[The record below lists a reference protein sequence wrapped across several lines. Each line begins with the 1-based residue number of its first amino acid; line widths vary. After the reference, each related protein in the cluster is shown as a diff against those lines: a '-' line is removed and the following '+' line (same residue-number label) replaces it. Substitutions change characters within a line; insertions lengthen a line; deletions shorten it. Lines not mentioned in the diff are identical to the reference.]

1 MGNNILTSGEK
12 STRLLLIDPDIQ
24 SYQHLGQLLS
34 VVPGHNFVL
43 TWCADPAHALEA
55 LLSNLHDVAILD
67 YGTDQA
73 RSHALLKKA
82 VNQGCRIP
90 VLVMTQQMDRRVDR
104 EAIRAGA
111 ADYLVQETFDSRSLE
126 RALRYAMDRKSA
138 ELKLARLA
146 HYDPLTN
153 VPNRILFADRLQRAI
168 DRASRGTQHLALL
181 FIDLDGFKQVND
193 AYGHEAGD
201 TLIRTVAER
210 LGACVR
216 RSDSIARIG
225 GDEFTVILEDTTSS
239 SDVVQVA
246 RKIIN
251 AVSRPVVVGNHQAFV
266 GCSIGIAAYPE
277 GGSDVESLLKH
288 ADMAMYQAK
297 HVRGSAYRFFTD
309 KMNVEAMNEMY
320 LKADLRRGL
329 RRNEFELYYQPR
341 IELSTGRTVG
351 LEALVRWNH
360 PTKGL
365 VMPNEF
371 VPVAEESGLIVP
383 LGYWVIHQAC
393 EDLRRLDSRG
403 FGNVHVAV
411 NLSFRQFQD
420 EKFLQTVS
428 NILDKTEVDG
438 NMLEFE
444 LTETTVM
451 SNFEETRESME
462 VLTARGPQFSLDDF
476 GTGYSSF
483 SHLQRLP
490 ISAVKIDRSFVRNV
504 LHLEDDATIVR
515 AMIDL
520 AHNLKLK
527 VIAEGAETMSQ
538 VGFLRDSE
546 CDQVQGFVYSQA
558 LQFDSLCRFLQAE
571 RRVAVG

>member
-1 MGNNILTSGEK
+1 MSSEIVPNYDK
-12 STRLLLIDPDIQ
+12 STRLLLIDHDAE
-24 SYQHLGQLLS
+24 SYQRLGQLLS
-34 VVPGHNFVL
+34 AIPGHNYVL
-43 TWCADPAHALEA
+43 TWCSDPAHALEA

-67 YGTDQA
+67 YHADQA
-73 RSHALLKKA
+73 RSHEVLKKA

-90 VLVMTQQMDRRVDR
+90 VLVMTHDMDHRVDR
-104 EAIRAGA
+104 EAIRCGA
-111 ADYLVQETFDSRSLE
+111 ADYLVQHTLNSDHLK
-126 RALRYAMDRKSA
+126 RALRYAMDRKGA

-153 VPNRILFADRLQRAI
+153 VPNRILFGDRLQRAI

-201 TLIRTVAER
+201 TLIRSVAER
-210 LGACVR
+210 LCASVR
-216 RSDSIARIG
+216 RSDSVARIG
-225 GDEFTVILEDTTSS
+225 GDEFTVILEDTSSS

-251 AVSRPVVVGNHQAFV
+251 AVSRPVTVGNHQAFV

-277 GGSDVESLLKH
+277 AGDDAESLLKH

-297 HVRGSAYRFFTD
+297 RVRGSAYRFFTD

-341 IELSTGRTVG
+341 IELSTGKTVG

-360 PTKGL
+360 PSKGI
-365 VMPNEF
+365 VMPGEF

-383 LGYWVIHQAC
+383 LGYWIIHQAC
-393 EDLRRLDSRG
+393 EDLQRLENTG
-403 FGNVHVAV
+403 FSSVRIAV

-420 EKFLQTVS
+420 EKFVQTVS
-428 NILDKTEVDG
+428 NILEKTDVDG
-438 NMLEFE
+438 SKVEFE

-451 SNFEETRESME
+451 SNFEETRASME
-462 VLTARGPQFSLDDF
+462 ELTARGPQFSLDDF

-490 ISAVKIDRSFVRNV
+490 IAAVKIDRSFIRNV
-504 LHLEDDATIVR
+504 LHLEEDATIVR

-520 AHNLKLK
+520 AHNLKLR
-527 VIAEGAETMSQ
+527 VIAEGAETMAQ
-538 VGFLRDSE
+538 VGFLRDHD

-558 LQFDSLCRFLQAE
+558 LQFESLCRFLQAE
-571 RRVAVG
+571 QRAAV